1 MGVTIKI
8 KGKQDSNEYKDAIVL
23 KEIFEEELR
32 KSPNTNGEILILSN
46 VTLFGQ
52 ETKDVD
58 IIVIGKFDK
67 FSMNIKTKSKT
78 PKNECPQE
86 NRNLFIN
93 DFCFV
98 IETKLHSADKIKL
111 EGTTLLVRYN
121 DKLHDVTT
129 QSENQ
134 KYSLKNYFEDRL
146 KFSPYM

>member
-93 DFCFV
+93 DFCIK
-98 IETKLHSADKIKL
+98 IETTFII
-111 EGTTLLVRYN
+111 
-121 DKLHDVTT
+121 
-129 QSENQ
+129 
-134 KYSLKNYFEDRL
+134 YF
-146 KFSPYM
+146 K